1 MNARAIVAKRLRT
14 LADRIDHAGAPKYM
28 SYAFTFEMY
37 RGIVVR
43 EGTGQGCPLW
53 YYGDADYERAH
64 DESDDPPPRVDW
76 EALAKG
82 SAP

>member
-1 MNARAIVAKRLRT
+1 MKRTAHWLRRI
-14 LADRIDHAGAPKYM
+14 ADRIDRAGAPKCM
-28 SYAFTFEMY
+28 SYAFTFELH

-64 DESDDPPPRVDW
+64 A
-76 EALAKG
+76 EADSERPVFIQEEHG
-82 SAP
+82 RYGVVS